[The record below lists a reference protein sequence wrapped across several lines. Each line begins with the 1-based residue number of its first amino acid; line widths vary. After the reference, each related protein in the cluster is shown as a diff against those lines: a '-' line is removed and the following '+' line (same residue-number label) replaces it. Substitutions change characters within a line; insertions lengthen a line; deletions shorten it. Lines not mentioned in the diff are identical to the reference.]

1 MDWKERMNRA
11 VAYIEENLAGDIC
24 LETAARYA
32 GCSKWEFC
40 RVFSFVAHVP
50 LGEYIRRR
58 RLALALSDLQKGTG
72 KIIDIAVQYG
82 YESPAAFSR
91 AFHQAYGVSPSSAR
105 ENGTLQL
112 EPYPTFTPYEKEHT
126 AMEKLSDMEAYGQRG
141 YYVKENAPVYFTQ
154 DIWKTCDWFRDVLG
168 WYGDI
173 ILDDDGNTASY
184 SCVFDY
190 PGELIVSGL
199 TPFRG
204 IHLFKGEPT
213 KGVAGF
219 MMVQGL
225 EKLYKLVKDNGW
237 EKPILKRSPGARRNA
252 SSQPSTGLLYGS
264 LRRPNAT

>member
-1 MDWKERMNRA
+1 MDWRARMNRA
-11 VAYIEENLAGDIC
+11 IGYIEENMTGDVR
-24 LETAARYA
+24 LEVAARHA
-32 GCSKWEFC
+32 GCTRWEFY
-40 RVFSFVAHVP
+40 RIFSFIAHMP

-58 RLALALSDLQKGTG
+58 RLALALQDLQACDE
-72 KIIDIAVQYG
+72 KIIDIAMKYG

-105 ENGTLQL
+105 RDGAACAAFPRL
-112 EPYPTFTPYEKEHT
+112 TFTESEKEHMP
-126 AMEKLSDMEAYGQRG
+126 MEKRNDMEAYSQRG
-141 YYVKENAPVYFTQ
+141 YYVKENAPVYFTR
-154 DIWKTCDWFRDVLG
+154 DIRKTCDWFRDVLG

-204 IHLFKGEPT
+204 IHLFKGEPVQ
-213 KGVAGF
+213 GVVGF

-225 EKLYKLVKDNGW
+225 EKLHQLVLDSGW
-237 EKPILKRSPGARRNA
+237 TQITPITPQPWGANEC
-252 SSQPSTGLLYGS
+252 SVTTIDGS
-264 LRRPNAT
+264 ILRFFEAV